1 MPRTTAVKRSF
12 ETAKLETP
20 KVHVPAHVP
29 AQVPAIAVNRPG
41 LGSILAES
49 MTSGVGFG
57 LGSALVRRMFTPAT
71 TESAS
76 TVNNEYE
83 QCLEQNTEWTPAC
96 YHLSNQYKAC
106 MIRTNFN
113 QNQCTESY
121 S

>member
-1 MPRTTAVKRSF
+1 MPRNTAIKRSF
-12 ETAKLETP
+12 DTAKLETP
-20 KVHVPAHVP
+20 KVPVPVPPHVPALP
-29 AQVPAIAVNRPG
+29 VNKPS
-41 LGSILAES
+41 LGNILAES

-57 LGSALVRRMFTPAT
+57 LGSALVRRMFAPAT

>member
-12 ETAKLETP
+12 DAP
-20 KVHVPAHVP
+20 KVHVPAPVP
-29 AQVPAIAVNRPG
+29 ATVPALPVNKHS
-41 LGSILAES
+41 LGNILAES

-57 LGSALVRRMFTPAT
+57 LGSALVRRMFAPAI

-113 QNQCTESY
+113 QSQCTESY

>member
-12 ETAKLETP
+12 ETP

-29 AQVPAIAVNRPG
+29 ATVPATVPALAVNRPSIG
-41 LGSILAES
+41 NILAES

-71 TESAS
+71 TESVSA
-76 TVNNEYE
+76 VNNEYE
-83 QCLEQNTEWTPAC
+83 QCLEQNTDASAC
-96 YHLSNQYKAC
+96 YNLSNQYKAC
-106 MIRTNFN
+106 MVRTNFN
-113 QNQCTESY
+113 QSQCTESY

>member
-1 MPRTTAVKRSF
+1 MPRNTAIKRSF
-12 ETAKLETP
+12 ETP
-20 KVHVPAHVP
+20 KVPEKVPAHVP
-29 AQVPAIAVNRPG
+29 APVTAIAVNRPSIG
-41 LGSILAES
+41 NILAES

-57 LGSALVRRMFTPAT
+57 LGSALVRRMFAPAT

-83 QCLEQNTEWTPAC
+83 QCLEQNTDASAC

-106 MIRTNFN
+106 MVRTNFN
-113 QNQCTESY
+113 QSQCTELY

>member
-12 ETAKLETP
+12 DTP
-20 KVHVPAHVP
+20 KVPVSVPATATVP
-29 AQVPAIAVNRPG
+29 VPAIPVNKPS
-41 LGSILAES
+41 LGNILAES

-57 LGSALVRRMFTPAT
+57 LGSALVRRMFAPT
-71 TESAS
+71 S

-83 QCLEQNTEWTPAC
+83 QCLEQNTEASTC

-106 MIRTNFN
+106 MVRTNFN
-113 QNQCTESY
+113 QNQCTEIY